1 MKEFK
6 THNQQLNILRSRGLD
21 VPKDGKPKRF
31 LEQHNYYN
39 VINGY
44 KHHFLVKDANR
55 RPVEPEQYIENSHFD
70 ELKYLYL
77 LDKDLKSCLLKY
89 LLIFENSIKT
99 LLAHEF
105 PKMYRAKNAYLDFNN
120 YISGHPNKVLRQIS
134 NFTSIIHKKVDKDE
148 SIKHYISQH
157 EEVPLWVLINHL
169 TIGNISYFYS
179 VLVDELKNRIAK
191 VYSERFNKDYNA
203 PLYIHASDLESILKA
218 VNLTR
223 NPCAHDER
231 LYNRKLKDIRVAPIA
246 KQLNIPREFYKNNRV
261 VVIIIFLKAV
271 LRKSDFKNF
280 LKELEAITNKY
291 QNRFHTISFNEIYR
305 EIGILDQQLLDIL

>member
-6 THNQQLNILRSRGLD
+6 THNQQLNILRSRGLN

-44 KHHFLVKDANR
+44 KHHFLVKGADNK
-55 RPVEPEQYIENSHFD
+55 PIKPEQYIKNSHFD
-70 ELKYLYL
+70 ELKHLYL

-89 LLIFENSIKT
+89 LIIFENSIKT

-105 PKMYRAKNAYLDFNN
+105 PKMYQTKNAYLDFNN
-120 YISGHPNKVLRQIS
+120 YISGQPNDVLGQIS
-134 NFTSIIHKKVDKDE
+134 KFTSIIRDKVGKDE
-148 SIKHYISQH
+148 SIKHYINQH

-191 VYSERFNKDYNA
+191 VYSERFEKDYKV
-203 PLYIHASDLESILKA
+203 PLTIHASDLKSILKA
-218 VNLTR
+218 VNLIR
-223 NPCAHDER
+223 NSCAHDER
-231 LYNRKLKDIRVAPIA
+231 SYNRELKHIKTANIA
-246 KQLNIPREFYKNNRV
+246 DQLRIPREFYRNDRV
-261 VVIIIFLKAV
+261 VVVIIFLKAV
-271 LRKSDFKNF
+271 LRKSDFKHF

-291 QNRFHTISFNEIYR
+291 QNSFHTISFNEIYH
-305 EIGILDQQLLDIL
+305 EIGILDKQLLDIL